1 MKRIVLAIALVA
13 LFAVPAMAQNVD
25 FTFNGDLIGAYADDT
40 EAFQLYS
47 FIDRDYSNVS
57 MNAKVGDRLVFTYR
71 VGLDEFVSGMFGVNS
86 PYTREAYVSLLNVA
100 PAISEVRVGEFT
112 FPFAAQQWLGYH
124 RGVYSNAPQSATGNG
139 VMVSGSFA
147 PVNYSLAVTNAADS
161 LGGRALVFGN
171 DEKPLWAKVSTDL
184 GMADV
189 GLSYVKQDVFS
200 VWGVNA
206 AFDAGIVGVTAEYL
220 VLQQTGADDLTRGFL
235 GANVPVAGPLSVF
248 GKYYLADE
256 GVGSMNAFA
265 FGADYAFSSNAT
277 LRVEN
282 MSDKNGIW
290 AGDVLEAQLRVSF

>member
-1 MKRIVLAIALVA
+1 
-13 LFAVPAMAQNVD
+13 
-25 FTFNGDLIGAYADDT
+25 
-40 EAFQLYS
+40 
-47 FIDRDYSNVS
+47 
-57 MNAKVGDRLVFTYR
+57 
-71 VGLDEFVSGMFGVNS
+71 
-86 PYTREAYVSLLNVA
+86 
-100 PAISEVRVGEFT
+100 
-112 FPFAAQQWLGYH
+112 
-124 RGVYSNAPQSATGNG
+124 
-139 VMVSGSFA
+139 
-147 PVNYSLAVTNAADS
+147 VTNAADS

-189 GLSYVKQDVFS
+189 DLSYVKQDVFS

-220 VLQQTGADDLTRGFL
+220 VLQQTGADDLTRGFV

-265 FGADYAFSSNAT
+265 FGADYAFNSNAT